1 MHSLINQNNKMQE
14 RYKAK
19 MQETCGYQPYAG
31 KDILDDDE
39 IPYEF
44 RMKYIIKEY
53 RKDQEKWAKLF
64 FHAKS
69 LEEKLSESTKTIKG
83 LREQISS
90 FEVERKHYKEMKN
103 QSSVLESHIITAL
116 ISENKVDSFKSIID
130 SQNDYIKELQEL
142 LFKNKI
148 AYPSQKIK

>member
-1 MHSLINQNNKMQE
+1 MQDNLKPTVHEE
-14 RYKAK
+14 RSYYK
-19 MQETCGYQPYAG
+19 PYVSI
-31 KDILDDDE
+31 DILEDDE

-64 FHAKS
+64 FHAKN
-69 LEEKLSESTKTIKG
+69 LEEKLSDSTKTIKS

-90 FEVERKHYKEMKN
+90 FEIERKHYKEFKN
-103 QSSVLESHIITAL
+103 QSSVLESHMVASL
-116 ISENKVDSFKSIID
+116 LSENKVDSFKSIIE

-142 LFKNKI
+142 LFKNNI
-148 AYPSQKIK
+148 AYPPQKIK

>member
-1 MHSLINQNNKMQE
+1 MQE
-14 RYKAK
+14 RYKSRVL
-19 MQETCGYQPYAG
+19 EECDYQTYAG
-31 KDILDDDE
+31 KDILKDDE
-39 IPYEF
+39 IPYEY

-69 LEEKLSESTKTIKG
+69 LEEKLSESTKTIKS

-90 FEVERKHYKEMKN
+90 FEIERKHYKEMKN
-103 QSSVLESHIITAL
+103 QSSVLESHIITSW
-116 ISENKVDSFKSIID
+116 ISYNNVDSFKSIIE

-142 LFKNKI
+142 LFKNNI
-148 AYPSQKIK
+148 AYPPKKIK